1 MGSIAMS
8 RAGDQAET
16 DIYVNFV
23 DSLFADRRAV
33 LFGLIL
39 QVAISIFVVIESRSL
54 AMAAWPALFTIATGL
69 RFVHIRIYERNRAAF
84 MEMPDA
90 ERLEAAR
97 LWEKR
102 FTVSSALS
110 ALMVGGFA
118 WAAIEYIGSEFAIIA
133 GLSTV
138 FAAVP
143 TIVGRLYGSIRL
155 ASIMLICVL
164 GAPAFSLLLEGTIS
178 SVGAF
183 MLFIPYVVL
192 VLGMVRNVRSTVVTA
207 VRGKHVNSE
216 LAERFDTALE
226 NMSHGLIMFDRDE
239 NVLVMNRAAR
249 LLLQIPQFVRVEDR
263 PFEVLLRYGR
273 RYDMISTRNMEA
285 LQRAIDGALSHAGE
299 KVELPLATG
308 RLLEFSANRRPDGG
322 SVLILE
328 DVTER
333 ARAENKIRTMAQYD
347 GLTELPNRTFFSAEV
362 ERRLMRLPDN
372 AQCVLI
378 AFDVDDFKRVNDSI
392 GHAQGDALLKAIGK
406 RLRRH
411 YGRRTIISRLGGD
424 EFMMFVDHDSD
435 DFPLQGFAEGLTACL
450 SRAYRVG
457 PEQILVSHSI
467 GIDTCLARDF
477 HLEEAMI
484 RADLALYNAKASGK
498 GVWSLYTAGM
508 GDRYMRRQKLKNDLA
523 RAIEE
528 RQLTTLYQPI
538 VDAETGR
545 IVACEALARW
555 NHPSLGPISPT
566 EFVILAEEMGIISTL
581 TRHVL
586 DMALRDCA
594 RWPSHV
600 SVSVNLSAVD
610 FRRDNITEV
619 LAEAVASS
627 GVSAR
632 RLEVEITESAILSN
646 EAEMI
651 ERLERIRQLGIGIS
665 LDDFGTGYSSL
676 SYLHRLPLDRVK
688 IDRSFVVGI
697 ETGKT
702 PLALLEGITSLCRKL
717 DLSVTVEGVE
727 TEAQLDIVR
736 STGKVS
742 RVQGFLF
749 GPALPASAIAEV
761 ANRFAPVDDTDT
773 RTETYPLA
781 ASR

>member
-1 MGSIAMS
+1 MASNMKS
-8 RAGDQAET
+8 RLRDQAET
-16 DIYVNFV
+16 DIYINFV

-33 LFGLIL
+33 LLGLVL
-39 QVAISIFVVIESRSL
+39 QVAISLFVVIESRS
-54 AMAAWPALFTIATGL
+54 AVMAVWPVLLMIATGS
-69 RFVHIRIYERNRAAF
+69 RFIHIRNYENNRAEL
-84 MEMPDA
+84 MEMPDPQ
-90 ERLEAAR
+90 RLKTAQ
-97 LWEKR
+97 LWERR

-110 ALMVGGFA
+110 GLMVGGFA
-118 WAAIEYIGSEFAIIA
+118 WTAIELIGSEFAIIA

-143 TIVGRLYGSIRL
+143 TIVGRLSGSIRL
-155 ASIMLICVL
+155 ASILLSCVL
-164 GAPAFSLLLEGTIS
+164 CAPAFSLLSKGTVS

-183 MLFIPYVVL
+183 LLFIPYIVL
-192 VLGMVRNVRSTVVTA
+192 VLSMVRNVRSTVVTA
-207 VRGKHVNSE
+207 VRGKQINSE

-226 NMSHGLIMFDRDE
+226 NMSHGLIMFDSDA

-249 LLLQIPQFVRVEDR
+249 LLLQIPQYVRVEDR
-263 PFEVLLRYGR
+263 PFDALLRYGR
-273 RYDMISTRNMEA
+273 RYEMISSRNMEA
-285 LQRAIDGALSHAGE
+285 LQRAIEGALTHAGD
-299 KVELPLATG
+299 KVELPLANG
-308 RLLEFSANRRPDGG
+308 RLLELSANRRPDGG

-347 GLTELPNRTFFSAEV
+347 GLTELPNRTFFAAEV
-362 ERRLMRLPDN
+362 ERRISRLGDN
-372 AQCVLI
+372 AGCVLI

-411 YGRRTIISRLGGD
+411 YGRRAIMSRLGGD
-424 EFMMFVDHDSD
+424 EFMMFIDHDSD
-435 DFPLQGFAEGLTACL
+435 AFPLEGFAEGLSACL

-457 PEQILVSHSI
+457 PEQVLVSQSI
-467 GIDTCLARDF
+467 GIDTCMARDF
-477 HLEEAMI
+477 RLEEAMI
-484 RADLALYNAKASGK
+484 RADLALYNAKTSGK
-498 GVWSLYTAGM
+498 GVWSTYTDGM

-528 RQLTTLYQPI
+528 GQLTTLYQPI
-538 VDAETGR
+538 VDSETGR
-545 IVACEALARW
+545 MVACEALARW
-555 NHPSLGPISPT
+555 HHPTLGPVSPT
-566 EFVILAEEMGIISTL
+566 EFVILAEEMGIISQL

-586 DMALRDCA
+586 DLSLRDCA
-594 RWPSHV
+594 QWPAHV
-600 SVSVNLSAVD
+600 GVSVNLSAVD
-610 FRRDNITEV
+610 FRRDNIADI
-619 LAEAVASS
+619 LAEAIAAS
-627 GVSAR
+627 GVNAG

-646 EAEMI
+646 DDDVIA
-651 ERLERIRQLGIGIS
+651 RLERIRRLGVGIS

-717 DLSVTVEGVE
+717 NLAITVEGIE
-727 TEAQLDIVR
+727 TEAQLELVR
-736 STGKVS
+736 STGKVA

-749 GPALPASAIAEV
+749 GPGLPASAIAEV
-761 ANRFAPVDDTDT
+761 ASRFATVVAAEPSL
-773 RTETYPLA
+773 EPYPLA